1 MRKTE
6 RNALL
11 LGGLLSLTCVGGCDY
26 GSGGKVSSS
35 SSGTQEI
42 VCSLPDYDAKADE
55 LSVRI
60 GGWVVPNNL
69 TDEQYQY
76 MKDSGIDTYFFA
88 SAGKSSYSINLN
100 AITENDKNVLAKM
113 EEYGLDAILH
123 IGGKDATALP
133 KIANVAEFKA
143 VKGVCFDEP
152 DKSQISEIKSY
163 VNSVNQNAGT
173 KTLFTNLYPSLADVV
188 RTDFEQYE
196 DYLAFYCD
204 NVLSKLTVG
213 EKWLSADRY
222 PLTFDGK
229 GQPTLDSGWLRDI
242 EAVAVKAREYEEVKT
257 NFFIQTMAYGGTDN
271 PAGMAGSRARVP
283 SYEDVRLQEYTLMA
297 FGYDMISCFCY
308 GSPVLGV
315 EFTEVQEAL
324 IDRNGNRTQVYYD
337 VAKANKEI
345 KAFDHVV
352 KQFEWKGVFTNDAG
366 RTTTGKGRTQN
377 ASFSNL
383 VNRMSIEAIDCLEK
397 VFSTQDTLF
406 SYMVD
411 FEDNAGFMVVNY
423 NDSSLKLTDEVTM
436 TFDASYG
443 YKKALC
449 YVGGEKKVMD
459 ITDNALTFTLG
470 VGEGIFV
477 IPY

>member
-1 MRKTE
+1 MTKME

-11 LGGLLSLTCVGGCDY
+11 LGGLLSLTCVGGC
-26 GSGGKVSSS
+26 SNGGGDVSFSS
-35 SSGTQEI
+35 DGQEI
-42 VCSLPDYDAKADE
+42 VCNLPDYDAKADE
-55 LSVRI
+55 LSISI
-60 GGWVVPNNL
+60 GGWVVPNDL

-88 SAGKSSYSINLN
+88 SAGKSSYSINVN
-100 AITENDKNVLAKM
+100 DIKENDKNVLAKM

-123 IGGKDATALP
+123 VGGKNAATLP
-133 KIANVAEFKA
+133 NIANVKQFNA
-143 VKGVCFDEP
+143 VKGLCFDEP
-152 DKSQISEIKSY
+152 DKSQIGEIRNYLGK
-163 VNSVNQNAGT
+163 VNENAGT
-173 KTLFTNLYPSLADVV
+173 KTLFTNLYPSLAESV
-188 RTDFEQYE
+188 RSDFERYE

-229 GQPTLDSGWLRDI
+229 GQPVLDNGWLRDI
-242 EAVAVKAREYEEVKT
+242 EAVAVTARTYEDVKT
-257 NFFIQTMAYGGTDN
+257 NFFIQTMAYGGAN
-271 PAGMAGSRARVP
+271 SPAGMAGSRARVP

-308 GSPVLGV
+308 GSPVLGA
-315 EFTEVQEAL
+315 EFTEAQEAM
-324 IDRNGNRTQVYYD
+324 IDRDGNRTQVYYN

-352 KQFEWKGVFTNDAG
+352 KQFDWKGVFTNDAG
-366 RTTTGKGRTQN
+366 RTTTDKGRTQN

-383 VNRMSIEAIDCLEK
+383 VNRMSIESIDCLKK